1 MKMLSEIF
9 RELIGLF
16 VDDGLLAVEI
26 VLVVAIAAFVSY
38 QFPEKS
44 LVTGAILIFGCL
56 AALFANLQ
64 RAKRT

>member
-1 MKMLSEIF
+1 MLSTIF
-9 RELIGLF
+9 CELMGLF

-26 VLVVAIAAFVSY
+26 VVVVAIAAFVSY

-44 LVTGAILIFGCL
+44 LVAGAILIFGCL
-56 AALFANLQ
+56 AALFVNVQ

>member
-1 MKMLSEIF
+1 MLSTIF

-16 VDDGLLAVEI
+16 IDDGLLAVEI
-26 VLVVAIAAFVSY
+26 VVIVAIAAFVSY
-38 QFPEKS
+38 EFPEKS

-56 AALFANLQ
+56 ATLFANVQ